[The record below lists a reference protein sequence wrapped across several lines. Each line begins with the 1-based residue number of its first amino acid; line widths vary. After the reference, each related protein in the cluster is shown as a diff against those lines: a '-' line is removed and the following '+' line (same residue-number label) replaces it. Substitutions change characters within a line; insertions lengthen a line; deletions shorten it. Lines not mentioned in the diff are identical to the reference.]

1 MLLHP
6 KTIDALRVCGWKVS
20 VGKTYAVRDFP
31 NGAQARVY
39 GSATWKVTR
48 GRHHIASGAETD
60 PCLAAAA
67 ASEAARGLS

>member
-1 MLLHP
+1 MLLPP
-6 KTIDALRVCGWKVS
+6 KSIDALRVCGWKVS

-39 GSATWKVTR
+39 GSATWNVTR
-48 GRHHIASGAETD
+48 GRHHISSGAETD
-60 PCLAAAA
+60 PCLAAAE